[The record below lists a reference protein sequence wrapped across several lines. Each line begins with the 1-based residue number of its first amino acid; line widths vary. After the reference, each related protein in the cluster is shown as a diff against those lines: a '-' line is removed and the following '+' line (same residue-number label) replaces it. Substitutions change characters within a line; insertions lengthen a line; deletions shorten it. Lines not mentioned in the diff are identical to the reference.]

1 MIFSLITII
10 DNEQIITYIKVE
22 YTHESLFNY
31 YK

>member
-1 MIFSLITII
+1 MMFSLLTII
-10 DNEQIITYIKVE
+10 DNEYIMIHIKVE